1 MRLTV
6 RLARLELRPAE
17 LKALS
22 AGLVAG
28 DGLLYCTLK
37 VPNWVGATEHT
48 ASLPL
53 PQPGGEGLVLPEQ
66 PGGAGAMVF
75 ESTAGAIEGPPRAI
89 RLAFHAGD
97 PALSQMGDEDGGGLG
112 SAPQVQLPQR
122 GEVEMALGGLGA
134 PLPPAE
140 GDAWSCELDCE
151 LGGRGGVVAQ
161 AALAIEWLPA
171 VGLEGMRSDIS

>member
-1 MRLTV
+1 MFDAHDDETGWLSST
-6 RLARLELRPAE
+6 ACSITRP
-17 LKALS
+17 
-22 AGLVAG
+22 
-28 DGLLYCTLK
+28 
-37 VPNWVGATEHT
+37 T
-48 ASLPL
+48 ASYASSCAGVYAP
-53 PQPGGEGLVLPEQ
+53 PPG
-66 PGGAGAMVF
+66 
-75 ESTAGAIEGPPRAI
+75 ST
-89 RLAFHAGD
+89 D
-97 PALSQMGDEDGGGLG
+97 DGGGLG

-171 VGLEGMRSDIS
+171 VGLEDMRSDIS